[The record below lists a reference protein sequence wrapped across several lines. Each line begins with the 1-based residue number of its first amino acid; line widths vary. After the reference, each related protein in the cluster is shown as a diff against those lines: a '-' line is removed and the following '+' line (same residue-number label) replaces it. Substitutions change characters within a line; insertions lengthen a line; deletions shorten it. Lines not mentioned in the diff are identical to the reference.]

1 MELARYYF
9 EIGNKSTLD
18 IWNFYRKRIITG
30 FLNDFFLPH
39 LLSEVKEELTKE
51 GEKEIINACV
61 NKLRQQ
67 LNKGPSLK

>member
-9 EIGNKSTLD
+9 EIGNRSTLD

-39 LLSEVKEELTKE
+39 LLIEVKEELARE
-51 GEKEIINACV
+51 GEK
-61 NKLRQQ
+61 
-67 LNKGPSLK
+67 